1 MACHRTFFANQ
12 PANGCPDGQS
22 EEPKLCCELRFR
34 PYQNRT
40 FTALGLGIPSTLG
53 VLRYAAYEW
62 TERARWL
69 QVS

>member
-1 MACHRTFFANQ
+1 MACHRTFFADQ
-12 PANGCPDGQS
+12 PANGCPNGHT

-40 FTALGLGIPSTLG
+40 FTALRLEAPSTFG

-62 TERARWL
+62 TDRGRWS
-69 QVS
+69 QVR